1 MCARYIQHFSLQT
14 IILGHQKV
22 WIQRQRIYNSHNW
35 VTWLGLWTKMTHT
48 LPGFPSRL
56 PWWGGYSFTFPL
68 QSNKRI
74 DLWNGNVIAE
84 NIINI
89 SCCHMFCYFQ
99 GNSITTSKTPIS
111 RLFLLLSYWSTRAT
125 LHSSNFNRFPMMKIP
140 LLSLSLGT
148 HISDWRV
155 CILPVKAERIELS
168 DAELLW
174 DYFSPISPSYLSCSQ
189 TFQLPLPERTPKTA
203 K

>member
-1 MCARYIQHFSLQT
+1 
-14 IILGHQKV
+14 
-22 WIQRQRIYNSHNW
+22 
-35 VTWLGLWTKMTHT
+35 MTHT
-48 LPGFPSRL
+48 LPSLPSHLRQR
-56 PWWGGYSFTFPL
+56 GGYSTFSL

-74 DLWNGNVIAE
+74 NLWNGNIIAE
-84 NIINI
+84 NII

-111 RLFLLLSYWSTRAT
+111 RLFLLLSYWSTRAG
-125 LHSSNFNRFPMMKIP
+125 LHSSNFNRFPTMKIP
-140 LLSLSLGT
+140 LLSPSLGN

-168 DAELLW
+168 DAQLFW
-174 DYFSPISPSYLSCSQ
+174 DYFFLISPSYLSCSQ